1 MAAAP
6 GKDEVFEVDCPHCRR
21 HFRGKLL
28 AGGSAPN
35 AGFKCPHCKLFV
47 AYERADGSSQAS
59 T

>member
-28 AGGSAPN
+28 AGGSAQR

-47 AYERADGSSQAS
+47 AYERTAESQEH
-59 T
+59 